1 MAKSQKQKS
10 RILVLARIFREE
22 TDENH
27 GLSLTQLEDRLRE
40 YGVES
45 ERKTMYNDIEALRS
59 AGMDIIADKQARNTT
74 YFLASREFELPELY
88 LLANAVASSK
98 FISKRKSFKLIRKIS
113 ALAGK
118 YEEKR
123 LMRQI
128 TVSDRVKSTNE
139 SIYYII
145 NDVNEAISEGKKI
158 SFLYFNYD
166 EKKRKVYHN
175 NKQPLVI
182 SPRALVWKDENYYVT
197 GFYDKRKK
205 HTDFRADKMEKIHIL
220 DEKIYRAPDFDINDH
235 CNSRF
240 SMFGGERTN
249 IKLRFDNPLA
259 GVVIDRF
266 GIKTH
271 FTPMGSDF
279 EIEVM
284 VDVSP
289 TFYGWL
295 FQFGDKAQIIGPP
308 IIRNEF
314 KQFAEDTL
322 KQYTY
327 NKSGGH
333 TGVNGDLHFS
343 PSAAD

>member
-1 MAKSQKQKS
+1 MAKSHKQKS
-10 RILVLARIFREE
+10 RILILARIFREE

-27 GLSLTQLEDRLRE
+27 GLSLAQLEAHLSE

-45 ERKTMYNDIEALRS
+45 ERKTMYNDIEALRRY
-59 AGMDIIADKQARNTT
+59 GMDIVADKQARNTT

-98 FISKRKSFKLIRKIS
+98 FISKRKSVKLIRKIS

-118 YEEKR
+118 YEEKK

-128 TVSDRVKSTNE
+128 TVTDRVKTTNE
-139 SIYYII
+139 SIYYTI
-145 NDVNEAISEGKKI
+145 NDINEAISDGKKI

-197 GFYDKRKK
+197 GYYDKRRK
-205 HTDFRADKMEKIHIL
+205 HADFRADKMEKIRIL
-220 DEKIYRAPDFDINDH
+220 NEKSYKDPEFDVSDH
-235 CNSRF
+235 CNRRF
-240 SMFGGERTN
+240 SMYGGRRTN
-249 IKLRFDNPLA
+249 VKLRFDNSLA

-266 GIKTH
+266 GLSTH
-271 FTPMGSDF
+271 FTDMGSSF
-279 EIEVM
+279 EIEADI
-284 VDVSP
+284 DVSP

-295 FQFGDKAQIIGPP
+295 FQFGSNAQIVGPP
-308 IIRNEF
+308 GVRNEF
-314 KQFAEDTL
+314 KLFTEEIL
-322 KQYTY
+322 KQYTHKPGSHKGF
-327 NKSGGH
+327 NE
-333 TGVNGDLHFS
+333 DLHYS
-343 PSAAD
+343 PSTAE

>member
-27 GLSLTQLEDRLRE
+27 GLSLAQLEDRLRE

-45 ERKTMYNDIEALRS
+45 ERKTMYNDIEALRN
-59 AGMDIIADKQARNTT
+59 AGIDIIADKQARNTT

-113 ALAGK
+113 SLAGK
-118 YEEKR
+118 HEEKR

-139 SIYYII
+139 SIYYTI
-145 NDVNEAISEGKKI
+145 NDVNEAIAEGKKI

-166 EKKRKVYHN
+166 EKKKKVYHN
-175 NKQPLVI
+175 DKQPLVI

-197 GFYDKRKK
+197 GYYDKRRK
-205 HTDFRADKMEKIHIL
+205 HVDFRADKMEKIHIL
-220 DEKIYRAPDFDINDH
+220 DEKSYMDPYFDISDH

-240 SMFGGERTN
+240 SMYGGERTKV
-249 IKLRFDNPLA
+249 KLRFDNSLA

-266 GIKTH
+266 GLKTH
-271 FTPMGSDF
+271 FTPMGNAF
-279 EIEVM
+279 EIEAE

-295 FQFGDKAQIIGPP
+295 FQFGNKAQIVGPP
-308 IIRNEF
+308 SVRNEF
-314 KQFAEDTL
+314 RQFAEETL
-322 KQYTY
+322 KPYAY
-327 NKSGGH
+327 KLGSHAGFND
-333 TGVNGDLHFS
+333 DLHYS
-343 PSAAD
+343 PSTAE

>member
-27 GLSLTQLEDRLRE
+27 GLSLAQLEQRLSE

-45 ERKTMYNDIEALRS
+45 ERKTMYNDIEALRN
-59 AGMDIIADKQARNTT
+59 AGMDIISDKQARNTT

-113 ALAGK
+113 SLAGK

-158 SFLYFNYD
+158 SFLYYNYD
-166 EKKRKVYHN
+166 EKKKKVYHN
-175 NKQPLVI
+175 DKQPLII

-197 GFYDKRKK
+197 GYYDKRRK
-205 HTDFRADKMEKIHIL
+205 HADFRADKMEKIRIL
-220 DEKIYRAPDFDINDH
+220 DEKCYKDPDFDISDH

-240 SMFGGERTN
+240 SMYGGERTKV
-249 IKLRFDNPLA
+249 KLRFDNSLA

-266 GIKTH
+266 GLKTH
-271 FTPMGSDF
+271 FTPMANSF
-279 EIEVM
+279 EIEAE

-295 FQFGDKAQIIGPP
+295 FQFGNKAQIP
-308 IIRNEF
+308 
-314 KQFAEDTL
+314 
-322 KQYTY
+322 
-327 NKSGGH
+327 
-333 TGVNGDLHFS
+333 
-343 PSAAD
+343 